1 MVPEVVPVPMV
12 PVIENVPQVV
22 PVAMVPV
29 PMFPVLM
36 ILVTQDSS

>member
-36 ILVTQDSS
+36 ILVTRDSS